1 MDGVGAHAHTGEL
14 RSAQALRNVS
24 LWLWPLLC
32 WALLACWPLGAH
44 PLKHTAYHTVTRWDM
59 DDGLPHNLV
68 HAVAQGSDGV
78 IWLGTWEGVARFNG
92 RDFTVFDR
100 QNTPGVELG
109 GVFVVV
115 RDGDGMLFG
124 TAFDGVY
131 RYQDGRWQQLGDASA
146 RHLAVSALLR
156 RADGALWVGT
166 PQTLYRIELDGRV
179 VDVGRQ
185 AGLPRARITALST
198 DARGDLWIGTD
209 VGLYQLPLGA
219 SAATAWG
226 QAHGM
231 ADTPVRRLASDRQG
245 GLLVAGDDGVWWWSR
260 GGGLQ
265 RFRQGQRV
273 DSLVMDRSGYL
284 WMSLSAG
291 TLVVHSGPDD
301 PDEQIAISGVASP
314 ALLEDAEGL
323 IWVGSTHG
331 LFRVA
336 EGAAHGVTIDD
347 GLSSDYVRSVL
358 QTADGTVWVGSAV
371 GLDRWRDGQIARVPF
386 SRGSAGRV
394 LEQSVLALADAG
406 DGGVWAGTYS
416 QGVLRLDAQGAV
428 VQRIGAAEGLSSLSV
443 RAVLPDGDALWIGTT
458 AGLVRWHDGRAR
470 RYTAADGVPDGSV
483 QVLYRDAQGTI
494 WSGTDRG
501 MTALSPDGG
510 TRAWLGEQDF
520 PGQNAFDF
528 LRDPSGD
535 LWIASDRGLLRLRG
549 ERFQVYDHRVGLPRD
564 KVFRVIDDGRGYL
577 WLSSNHGVFR
587 IARRDFD
594 QIDAGTREQ
603 LSVEVVDRS
612 DGMPGNQGNG
622 SSAPAGWLTQTGQLL
637 FPTAAGLGVIDPTRV
652 GTLQGHRV
660 PIVFERLVVDGM
672 VQPLAG
678 PHRLSADT
686 RRIAIGYAG
695 LNFRGPDKVR
705 YRYRLDG
712 FDPDWVDA
720 DSATE
725 AVYTNLPPGRFRF
738 RVQAMSL
745 PVDWRQ
751 AALLGETSLVLELAP
766 PWWRRGEVIGLGV
779 LCLASVIYGFY
790 LWRTASYRRRQR
802 ELNTVIDKRTREL
815 SDKNLALQQASQER
829 EALMRQLEYRASH
842 DVLTALPNR
851 REAERVL
858 QQWLDEAQAGG
869 AALALA
875 LADIDHFKRIND
887 AHGHEVG
894 DAVLRAVGEV
904 LADQEHA
911 HCFAARHGG
920 EEFLL
925 AVTGLQAAQAR
936 ALFEQLRQRLG
947 SIAIAADEA
956 TVQCTAS
963 MGMAMSD
970 EAPSRRELLAL
981 ADRRLYHA
989 KRQGRDRLIDQ

>member
-1 MDGVGAHAHTGEL
+1 M
-14 RSAQALRNVS
+14 
-24 LWLWPLLC
+24 
-32 WALLACWPLGAH
+32 
-44 PLKHTAYHTVTRWDM
+44 
-59 DDGLPHNLV
+59 
-68 HAVAQGSDGV
+68 

-273 DSLVMDRSGYL
+273 DSLVMDRSGHL

-291 TLVVHSGPDD
+291 TLVMHSGPDD

-347 GLSSDYVRSVL
+347 GLASDYVRSVL

-386 SRGSAGRV
+386 SLGSAGRV

-416 QGVLRLDAQGAV
+416 PGCAASGCAGGGGPAHRCGRGPVLIVGACGVAGRRCAV
-428 VQRIGAAEGLSSLSV
+428 
-443 RAVLPDGDALWIGTT
+443 
-458 AGLVRWHDGRAR
+458 
-470 RYTAADGVPDGSV
+470 
-483 QVLYRDAQGTI
+483 
-494 WSGTDRG
+494 DRHH
-501 MTALSPDGG
+501 
-510 TRAWLGEQDF
+510 R
-520 PGQNAFDF
+520 
-528 LRDPSGD
+528 
-535 LWIASDRGLLRLRG
+535 
-549 ERFQVYDHRVGLPRD
+549 RVGALAQRPRASLH
-564 KVFRVIDDGRGYL
+564 RRRRG
-577 WLSSNHGVFR
+577 
-587 IARRDFD
+587 
-594 QIDAGTREQ
+594 
-603 LSVEVVDRS
+603 
-612 DGMPGNQGNG
+612 
-622 SSAPAGWLTQTGQLL
+622 AGWLGAGALSRCPGHHL
-637 FPTAAGLGVIDPTRV
+637 ERHRPRHDRAIARWRHPRLAGRAGFPGP
-652 GTLQGHRV
+652 
-660 PIVFERLVVDGM
+660 ERLRFPARSQRRSVDCQRPWA
-672 VQPLAG
+672 VA
-678 PHRLSADT
+678 AA
-686 RRIAIGYAG
+686 RR
-695 LNFRGPDKVR
+695 
-705 YRYRLDG
+705 
-712 FDPDWVDA
+712 
-720 DSATE
+720 
-725 AVYTNLPPGRFRF
+725 
-738 RVQAMSL
+738 SL
-745 PVDWRQ
+745 P
-751 AALLGETSLVLELAP
+751 
-766 PWWRRGEVIGLGV
+766 GV
-779 LCLASVIYGFY
+779 
-790 LWRTASYRRRQR
+790 
-802 ELNTVIDKRTREL
+802 
-815 SDKNLALQQASQER
+815 
-829 EALMRQLEYRASH
+829 
-842 DVLTALPNR
+842 
-851 REAERVL
+851 
-858 QQWLDEAQAGG
+858 
-869 AALALA
+869 
-875 LADIDHFKRIND
+875 
-887 AHGHEVG
+887 
-894 DAVLRAVGEV
+894 
-904 LADQEHA
+904 
-911 HCFAARHGG
+911 
-920 EEFLL
+920 
-925 AVTGLQAAQAR
+925 
-936 ALFEQLRQRLG
+936 
-947 SIAIAADEA
+947 
-956 TVQCTAS
+956 
-963 MGMAMSD
+963 
-970 EAPSRRELLAL
+970 
-981 ADRRLYHA
+981 
-989 KRQGRDRLIDQ
+989 